1 VQFWYEYQHW
11 QTGQWSRCYGLED
24 WTFDEKGIMRKRMM
38 SCNEI
43 RISEDERWFKDGVDV
58 NEVYISERHW

>member
-1 VQFWYEYQHW
+1 
-11 QTGQWSRCYGLED
+11 
-24 WTFDEKGIMRKRMM
+24 MRKRMM

-43 RISEDERWFKDGVDV
+43 PISEDERWFKDGVDV